1 MAVIPGFSIEQEKMK
16 QGKTCIVGVDEVG
29 RGPWAGPVVAAAV
42 WIDPDKIPLGATDS
56 KKLSAK
62 KREALSKIILRDA
75 KCSIA
80 ECSVEEVD
88 NINIREATFLA
99 MERAVEGL
107 NLPVD
112 FIYVDGNAL
121 PKNLPCTAQ
130 AVVKGDSKVL
140 SIACAS
146 IVAKVYRDKM
156 MADLANTYP
165 HYAWERNA
173 GYGTKAHQEGLA
185 EYGVTQH
192 HRKSFKPIKVLL
204 GLDT

>member
-1 MAVIPGFSIEQEKMK
+1 MNTTPDFSAEQNMLA
-16 QGKTCIVGVDEVG
+16 QGKACIVGVDEVG

-42 WIDPDKIPLGATDS
+42 WIDPAKIPLGATDS

-62 KREALSKIILRDA
+62 KRDALAEIIWRDA

-88 NINIREATFLA
+88 KLNIREATFLA
-99 MERAVEGL
+99 MERAVAGL

-112 FIYVDGNAL
+112 YIYVDGNAL
-121 PKNLPCTAQ
+121 PKNLPNTAE
-130 AVVKGDSKVL
+130 AETVVKGDSKIL

-156 MADLANTYP
+156 MADLAKTHP

-185 EYGVTQH
+185 THGVTVH
-192 HRKSFKPIKVLL
+192 HRRSFKPIKMLL
-204 GLDT
+204 EA